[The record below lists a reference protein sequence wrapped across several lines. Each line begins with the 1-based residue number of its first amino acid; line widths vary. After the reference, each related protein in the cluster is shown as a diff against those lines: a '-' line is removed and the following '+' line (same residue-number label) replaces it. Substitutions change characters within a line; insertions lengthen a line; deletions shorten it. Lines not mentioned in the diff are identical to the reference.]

1 MNSTA
6 SDNNNLQHIV
16 IVGGGTAGWMSAS
29 ALAKVVG
36 TKNCRITLV
45 ESEQIGTVGVGEA
58 TIPPIIAFND
68 LLGIDTDE
76 MLRATQGTFKLGIEF
91 TNWGRIGDVYMHPF
105 GVFGRTI
112 KNVNFWHY
120 WKKAHDLGMSPGLD
134 SYSLNWIASKQ
145 NRFLRSVNVSNSPL
159 SNVPHAYHFDAS
171 LYAVFLREFSLAL
184 GVSRIEGMVER
195 VDQDSDSGF
204 ITGLTLR
211 DGAKIEADFFI
222 DCSGFRGLLIE
233 GCLQT
238 GYEDWT
244 HYLPCNSAQ
253 AMPSEGINPKHP
265 YTKSIAHAAGW
276 QWQIPLQHRT
286 GNGIVYSNDFA
297 TDEQA
302 QETLLAN
309 LPSVALAEPR
319 QLRFVT
325 GKRKQAWNKNC
336 LAVGLASGFMEPLES
351 TSIHL
356 VQSMIMRFLALFPR
370 RTGFEAERK
379 RFNQLTDTEIHSI
392 RDFLILHYK
401 ATKRDDSELWN
412 YCRNMDIPDS
422 LSDKIELY
430 RSGSRLDRDSQELF
444 GQDSWLAVLEGQHMN
459 ATSYSPLVDSM
470 PIQALDKMLRDTREV
485 VGQCV
490 TAMPSHED
498 FIRQHCAANLDSES
512 QAG

>member
-1 MNSTA
+1 M
-6 SDNNNLQHIV
+6 
-16 IVGGGTAGWMSAS
+16 
-29 ALAKVVG
+29 
-36 TKNCRITLV
+36 
-45 ESEQIGTVGVGEA
+45 
-58 TIPPIIAFND
+58 
-68 LLGIDTDE
+68 
-76 MLRATQGTFKLGIEF
+76 
-91 TNWGRIGDVYMHPF
+91 
-105 GVFGRTI
+105 
-112 KNVNFWHY
+112 
-120 WKKAHDLGMSPGLD
+120 
-134 SYSLNWIASKQ
+134 
-145 NRFLRSVNVSNSPL
+145 
-159 SNVPHAYHFDAS
+159 
-171 LYAVFLREFSLAL
+171 
-184 GVSRIEGMVER
+184 
-195 VDQDSDSGF
+195 
-204 ITGLTLR
+204 
-211 DGAKIEADFFI
+211 
-222 DCSGFRGLLIE
+222 
-233 GCLQT
+233 
-238 GYEDWT
+238 
-244 HYLPCNSAQ
+244 
-253 AMPSEGINPKHP
+253 
-265 YTKSIAHAAGW
+265 
-276 QWQIPLQHRT
+276 
-286 GNGIVYSNDFA
+286 YSNDFA

-498 FIRQHCAANLDSES
+498 FIRQTLCRES
-512 QAG
+512 G